1 MPFLLLG
8 ECVALVSS
16 RPKSVGEYTPFE
28 MHQTSKYVMPGLPSR
43 KTMDNSRNSSLE
55 FFGTSS
61 TRNQQMNFKKKS
73 HMFVIICH
81 SFKHTTAER
90 MKTLFSQQ
98 VKVSLSPVYKRFGSC
113 WRLCSDAR
121 KLVLFFISISIFRG
135 VPHS

>member
-55 FFGTSS
+55 YFGTSS
-61 TRNQQMNFKKKS
+61 TRNQRMNLKKKVTHVCNRLS
-73 HMFVIICH
+73 FVQ
-81 SFKHTTAER
+81 TNT
-90 MKTLFSQQ
+90 QQ
-98 VKVSLSPVYKRFGSC
+98 LKE
-113 WRLCSDAR
+113 
-121 KLVLFFISISIFRG
+121 
-135 VPHS
+135 